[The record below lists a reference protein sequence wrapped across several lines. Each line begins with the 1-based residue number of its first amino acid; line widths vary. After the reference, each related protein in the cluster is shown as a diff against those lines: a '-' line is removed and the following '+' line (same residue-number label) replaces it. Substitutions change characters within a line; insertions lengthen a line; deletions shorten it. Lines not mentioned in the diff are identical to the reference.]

1 MLLPLATLLAYI
13 ASDARHK
20 QEQRDRARDL
30 LRKLNSKFCT
40 AIAVSAD
47 WGIIC
52 QWFLRLFDVAD
63 HDIAKSRMEIDCM
76 IETLDAVFMQGKVF
90 DAVLQAPAS
99 GGGGAP
105 ASGSGG
111 APASGG
117 DRDEPLPTIP
127 AESANSTIAVKPGFI
142 TEKVVRDLRK
152 RYVFY
157 ASGTPVLLWGEPLAA
172 DKLEILERLQNVA
185 ALTKQRLQA
194 DFPRDDIRSALSVFD
209 RRKQRI
215 GFARLPSAEVRR
227 EVLRGVRMLAESLGV
242 DPVGATLQYNDVS
255 AWMLAQSEPGQPLAA
270 CSNQDA

>member
-1 MLLPLATLLAYI
+1 MMLLPLATLLAHI

-105 ASGSGG
+105 ASFRRRRG
-111 APASGG
+111 AS
-117 DRDEPLPTIP
+117 
-127 AESANSTIAVKPGFI
+127 
-142 TEKVVRDLRK
+142 
-152 RYVFY
+152 
-157 ASGTPVLLWGEPLAA
+157 LW
-172 DKLEILERLQNVA
+172 R
-185 ALTKQRLQA
+185 
-194 DFPRDDIRSALSVFD
+194 RS
-209 RRKQRI
+209 RRT
-215 GFARLPSAEVRR
+215 FA
-227 EVLRGVRMLAESLGV
+227 
-242 DPVGATLQYNDVS
+242 
-255 AWMLAQSEPGQPLAA
+255 
-270 CSNQDA
+270 